1 MTFTVSRG
9 IHHWGFLDCEC
20 ITAEGRPSREATLV
34 YCFLRVGGNEEA
46 LQVNTEYSRI
56 VVFAP
61 ELLSTFPFHCCVTT
75 AEHAFLSFYES
86 QCVALVVTILMEVLR
101 TPPISGGAE

>member
-9 IHHWGFLDCEC
+9 IHHWGFLDGEC
-20 ITAEGRPSREATLV
+20 VAAEGRATREATLV
-34 YCFLRVGGNEEA
+34 YCFLRVGGNEEP
-46 LQVNTEYSRI
+46 LQVHAEYSCI

-61 ELLSTFPFHCCVTT
+61 ELLSAFPFNSRVTT
-75 AEHAFLSFYES
+75 AKPAFLSFYES
-86 QCVALVVTILMEVLR
+86 QCVTLVVTILMEVLR